1 MKLQGNVK
9 GSVYPVTQQA
19 YDEPI
24 DGMHRC
30 GWRGHKFV
38 AVGSGRHTYCSNAC
52 RTEALKEQHRKASA
66 RYRERL
72 VMAR

>member
-24 DGMHRC
+24 DATHKCAWCGHRFAAH
-30 GWRGHKFV
+30 GRGN
-38 AVGSGRHTYCSNAC
+38 HTYCSERC
-52 RTEALKEQHRKASA
+52 RVLARCEQRKAEYRRRKA
-66 RYRERL
+66 R
-72 VMAR
+72 

>member
-24 DGMHRC
+24 DGMRKC
-30 GWRGHKFV
+30 GYCGHKF
-38 AVGSGRHTYCSNAC
+38 APKGREWFCSDSCRMESRRQSWMRYNA
-52 RTEALKEQHRKASA
+52 RKADA
-66 RYRERL
+66 RRRR
-72 VMAR
+72 ASR